1 MSVERSCS
9 EDFDLRRGYSESKGL
24 VQVRSVKDSP
34 DWNDAVQE
42 FYHFDGVTALTVKE
56 VKAIPHFFDRN
67 CVLLCVVL
75 ENELLEV

>member
-1 MSVERSCS
+1 MERSCS

-24 VQVRSVKDSP
+24 VRVRSVEDSP

-42 FYHFDGVTALTVKE
+42 FYHFDGVTALAVKE
-56 VKAIPHFFDRN
+56 VQAIPNFFDRN